1 MIEEV
6 KKFEDPSG
14 DVWKY
19 VFHFEGAIAEA
30 VLYKYGT
37 FHDRTVMCVSVQSG
51 CPVGCVF
58 CGTGKKFIRNLT
70 WREIIDQVEYLV
82 DEIYNMEEFTE
93 SIEESCKKFQI
104 MFMSMGEPMLNF
116 ESVMEAISYLA
127 TFYRNAQLLLSTI
140 GIKDPEVLGNLS
152 HISKVYPQV
161 GLQFS
166 IHDGWDNKRDEL
178 IPFKNKMTL
187 QEIRDY
193 GIHWNKLTSRPVY
206 LNYCVTESSSHPDAL
221 NRLMDL
227 FSPESFYFTFS
238 VVCEKEEGKKSD
250 CDLTLLTLVQDK
262 FLAKGYNV
270 RIFDPAGKDTIGG
283 GCGQLWY
290 VQDYFKNS

>member
-1 MIEEV
+1 MIKEV

-14 DVWKY
+14 SVWKY
-19 VFHFEGAIAEA
+19 VFHFEDAIAEA

-37 FHDRTVMCVSVQSG
+37 FHERTVMCVSVQSG

-70 WREIIDQVEYLV
+70 WKEIVDQVEYLV
-82 DEIYNMEEFTE
+82 DEIYEIEEFDDG
-93 SIEESCKKFQI
+93 IEQDCKKFQI

-116 ESVMEAISYLA
+116 VEVEESIHYLSSY
-127 TFYRNAQLLLSTI
+127 YHNAQLLLSTI
-140 GIKDPEVLGNLS
+140 GIKNADTLNDILK
-152 HISKVYPQV
+152 ISRMYPKV

-166 IHDGWDNKRDEL
+166 IHDGMDEHRNEL

-187 QEIRDY
+187 REIRDY
-193 GIHWNKLTSRPVY
+193 GIHWNKATKRPVY
-206 LNYCVTESSSHPDAL
+206 LNYCVTVKSAHPDAL
-221 NRLMDL
+221 YRLMEL

-238 VVCEKEEGKKSD
+238 VVCESEEGKKSE
-250 CDLTLLTLVQDK
+250 CDMDILNKVQSQFVD
-262 FLAKGYNV
+262 AGYNV

-290 VQDYFKNS
+290 VQDYFKTH